1 MLADWSQRNSKFGI
15 MINAR
20 LPIVIREGRG
30 DATMLTPTPKGTIF
44 FFKKKL
50 LSSGIDGYQLFNL
63 MNFLLGK
70 NLTKAIPHI
79 CKLDDRKG
87 FLCEHME

>member
-30 DATMLTPTPKGTIF
+30 DATMLTPKGTIF
-44 FFKKKL
+44 FSKKNYL
-50 LSSGIDGYQLFNL
+50 ALVL
-63 MNFLLGK
+63 MDTSYSIL
-70 NLTKAIPHI
+70 
-79 CKLDDRKG
+79 
-87 FLCEHME
+87 